1 MSHEERGGLLH
12 EGAGPAVMSAYVEV
26 IFDNADQR
34 FSTDTAEVILRRTI
48 GQKKDEYSLNRKEY
62 DAPGGGERAEDGRGR
77 ITAITNMPDA
87 GRLDILKEVA
97 GTKVY
102 EERRAASQ
110 KIMDDTEHRRTK
122 IDESLDHIRG
132 RLALQEALEKLEG
145 DREGGVEQTDDD
157 REALQCGE
165 LKLEKIDAKI
175 SELHSQIKLLSAER
189 AQLEDERRDIAKQKA
204 KIELDV
210 QTTIDNQISAQEA
223 HTKHADDLRTVQEQI
238 SEREAE
244 HSQLLPEYTAKRK
257 QERALRQQITDADH
271 WLELV
276 LELTVT
282 IRSKTRNER
291 LKLCPCSC
299 FYSNLPQG

>member
-1 MSHEERGGLLH
+1 
-12 EGAGPAVMSAYVEV
+12 
-26 IFDNADQR
+26 
-34 FSTDTAEVILRRTI
+34 
-48 GQKKDEYSLNRKEY
+48 
-62 DAPGGGERAEDGRGR
+62 
-77 ITAITNMPDA
+77 
-87 GRLDILKEVA
+87 
-97 GTKVY
+97 
-102 EERRAASQ
+102 
-110 KIMDDTEHRRTK
+110 MDDTEYRRTK

-132 RLALQEALEKLEG
+132 TLGELEEEKEELRAFQDKDHARRCLEYTIHHEDQEALQEALEKLEG
-145 DREGGVEQTDDD
+145 TV
-157 REALQCGE
+157 
-165 LKLEKIDAKI
+165 KLVLSRLTTIAK
-175 SELHSQIKLLSAER
+175 HSGAIKLLSAER

-244 HSQLLPEYTAKRK
+244 LSQLLPEYTAKKK
-257 QERALRQQITDADH
+257 QERALRQQIADANR

-291 LKLCPCSC
+291 LKLCPRSCS
-299 FYSNLPQG
+299 YSNLPQGYAVGPDLFDLGICLLRTIT

>member
-48 GQKKDEYSLNRKEY
+48 GQKKDEYSLNRKNTTRQEAVNVLKTAGFSTSNPY
-62 DAPGGGERAEDGRGR
+62 YIVSQGR

-132 RLALQEALEKLEG
+132 RLGELLEEKEELPLQEALEKLEG

-276 LELTVT
+276 LELT
-282 IRSKTRNER
+282 
-291 LKLCPCSC
+291 
-299 FYSNLPQG
+299 

>member
-62 DAPGGGERAEDGRGR
+62 DAPGGGFSTSNPYYIVSQGR

-132 RLALQEALEKLEG
+132 RLGELLEEKEELQALEKLEG

-276 LELTVT
+276 LELT
-282 IRSKTRNER
+282 
-291 LKLCPCSC
+291 
-299 FYSNLPQG
+299 

>member
-1 MSHEERGGLLH
+1 
-12 EGAGPAVMSAYVEV
+12 MSAYVEV

-34 FSTDTAEVILRRTI
+34 FPTDTPEVILRCTI
-48 GQKKDEYSLNRKEY
+48 GQKKDEYSLNRKNTTRQEAMNMLKTAGFSTSNPY
-62 DAPGGGERAEDGRGR
+62 YIVPQGR

-102 EERRAASQ
+102 EERRAASP
-110 KIMDDTEHRRTK
+110 KIMDDAEHRRTK
-122 IDESLDHIRG
+122 IDELLDHIRG
-132 RLALQEALEKLEG
+132 RLGELEEEKEELRAFQDKDRARRCLESLQEALEKREG

-165 LKLEKIDAKI
+165 LKLEKIDAEI
-175 SELHSQIKLLSAER
+175 SELHSQIKLLSEER
-189 AQLEDERRDIAKQKA
+189 AQLEDERRDTVKQKA

-238 SEREAE
+238 SDCEAE
-244 HSQLLPEYTAKRK
+244 LSQLLPEYTAKK
-257 QERALRQQITDADH
+257 EQERALRQQITDA
-271 WLELV
+271 
-276 LELTVT
+276 
-282 IRSKTRNER
+282 ER
-291 LKLCPCSC
+291 DWRTS
-299 FYSNLPQG
+299 